1 MDEPMTPHPGDELV
15 DLALGHVD
23 GRRRAELAAHLLEC
37 PSCRQEYDELSRA
50 VSDATTQVPPV
61 QPPVGFD
68 AQVLRTIAE
77 ATPAATDARPALAA
91 AAGSRSPPPSSCW
104 PAGRRRRARASAA
117 AAATSSPLSC
127 RCASTT
133 ATPSAPCRCREV
145 DGEPVMVVALTDAPA
160 DVSYTCRMRLS
171 DGTVVESEPWPAVPH
186 GAWIVDVPAGAAD
199 VEQVE
204 LVVSGTDHVWSLGQR
219 LSSSPASPARP

>member
-23 GRRRAELAAHLLEC
+23 GRRRAELAAHLLVC

-77 ATPAATDARPALAA
+77 ATPAATDARPA
-91 AAGSRSPPPSSCW
+91 P
-104 PAGRRRRARASAA
+104 RRRRWLAVAA
-117 AAATSSPLSC
+117 AVLVLAAGVGVVLALGGGAGDELATVVPLRLDDGDAVGTVS
-127 RCASTT
+127 RL
-133 ATPSAPCRCREV
+133 EV
-145 DGEPVMVVALTDAPA
+145 DGESVMVVALTDAPA
-160 DVSYTCRMRLS
+160 DVSYTCRMRLR
-171 DGTVVESEPWPAVPH
+171 DGTVVVSEPWPAVPH
-186 GAWIVDVPAGAAD
+186 GAWIVDVPASAAD

-204 LVVSGTDHVWSLGQR
+204 LVVSGTDHVWSSAR
-219 LSSSPASPARP
+219 L